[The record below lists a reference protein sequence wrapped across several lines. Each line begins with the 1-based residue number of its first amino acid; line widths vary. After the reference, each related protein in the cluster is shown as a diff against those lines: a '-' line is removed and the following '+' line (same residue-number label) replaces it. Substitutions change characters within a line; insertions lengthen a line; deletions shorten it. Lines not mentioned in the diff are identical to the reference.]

1 MESNYHVGTKFRKEM
16 TVGMRELKRFLKD
29 EGGQDLVETIL
40 IILIMALVVMAVFPA
55 VGRALVTAGNK
66 IVSII
71 NQALGLTF

>member
-1 MESNYHVGTKFRKEM
+1 MESNYHVGTKLRKEM

>member
-1 MESNYHVGTKFRKEM
+1 MESNYHVGTTFRKEM
-16 TVGMRELKRFLKD
+16 STGMRELKRFLSD